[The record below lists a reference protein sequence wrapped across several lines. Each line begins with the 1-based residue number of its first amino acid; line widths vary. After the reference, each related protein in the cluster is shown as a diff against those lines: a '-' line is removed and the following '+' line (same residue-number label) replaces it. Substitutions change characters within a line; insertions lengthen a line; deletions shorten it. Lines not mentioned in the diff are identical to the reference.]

1 MTHQQIPVGQCF
13 GLGEITTTED
23 ITGGAAAGAN
33 IGRHNS
39 RWLGNPTGTGYG
51 TNFQVDS
58 FSEDQPHHV
67 KPEYEARLRSQLQT
81 SHDAGLAN
89 VLAMDSDQLQG
100 RMPGFNAWT
109 NTREART
116 RRRQHIKLT
125 HHYVKVFG
133 PLLSYLEPMVEPQ
146 GPNATKELVWAYQ
159 TEVML
164 DLLTTA
170 PHVRALIGGTQA
182 YQPNYAESLF
192 CPDWATSELAGLIT
206 ITCNFQDDLVCQPML
221 FEDRLAKMLA
231 VRDRWGVP
239 MLVNQIWSDPANDP
253 DGMFL
258 ATAIRRLGQERVGS
272 IVWTACAKYR
282 GGPGLSFLANPND
295 PNSAHIKHAAR
306 WAAVTEAWQWVRA
319 LPA

>member
-1 MTHQQIPVGQCF
+1 MASAQIPVGQCF

-51 TNFQVDS
+51 TNFQQDS

-81 SHDAGLAN
+81 SHDAGLDN
-89 VLAMDSDQLQG
+89 VLAMDTDQLQG

-116 RRRQHIKLT
+116 RRRQHAKLT
-125 HHYVKVFG
+125 VHYAKTFG
-133 PLLSYLEPMVEPQ
+133 PLLSYIEPIVEPQ
-146 GPNATKELVWAYQ
+146 GDNVTKELVWDYQ

-164 DLLTTA
+164 DLLVAA
-170 PHVRALIGGTQA
+170 PHVRPLIGGIMA
-182 YQPNYAESLF
+182 YQPNYADSIF
-192 CPDWATSELAGLIT
+192 CPDWATSELAGRIT
-206 ITCNFQDDLVCQPML
+206 ITCNFQNDLVCQPAL

-239 MLVNQIWSDPANDP
+239 MLVNQIWSNPKDDP
-253 DGMFL
+253 DGTFL
-258 ATAIRRLGQERVGS
+258 AAAICRLGQEGSGS
-272 IVWTACAKYR
+272 IVWTATTRYQD
-282 GGPGLSFLANPND
+282 GPGSLSFLANPND
-295 PNSAHIKHAAR
+295 PRSAHVAHAAR
-306 WAAVTEAWQWVRA
+306 RAAVAEAWQWVRS
-319 LPA
+319 LG